1 MPRTRR
7 IGASILAVL
16 TAILLLLSSLGWW
29 ANNYLLDS
37 PQFTKS
43 ANEVLDQEHVQ
54 TALAAAITDQ
64 ISHAAGTDLQFAEP
78 FINSIVSGVVQSSQ
92 FQTVFD
98 NAVLHA
104 HKAIVGGGAR
114 AAVLDLTDVVDRVRA
129 SIEPIAPNIA
139 DQIPSGEK
147 LRFQLLDKTQV
158 NSFYDT
164 LNTVKDL
171 VVVLTILTVLCFAG
185 ALALSPRRWRTL
197 ALTGWL
203 VFGFFVVRLLAV
215 RVGRGIVGGLSSR
228 QEYSDAAESAYKVI
242 LHGLMVQTIVI
253 IVIALVVAVFAGW
266 TDRHGGWATVTA
278 AVRRGIAWIR
288 AQLPER
294 APRRPRRSR
303 TADGTVAA
311 EAAAAVDGGDA
322 AVVATGASTTTLA
335 VVEGALAPRL
345 PPPKTSPRSA
355 HWWRAAGLLALG
367 LFAVFSPGSLTTL
380 IVVLIGIAAIYLAV
394 TEAVAAWGTPR
405 EPEVTEDA

>member
-1 MPRTRR
+1 MSRTRR

-37 PQFTKS
+37 PRFTTS
-43 ANEVLDQEHVQ
+43 ANDVLDQEQVQ

-64 ISHAAGTDLQFAEP
+64 ISHEAGTDLQFAEP

-104 HKAIVGGGAR
+104 HRAIVGGGAR
-114 AAVLDLTDVVDRVRA
+114 DAVLDLTDVVDRVRA
-129 SIEPIAPNIA
+129 SIEPIAPNVA
-139 DQIPSGEK
+139 DEIPSGEK
-147 LRFQLLDKTQV
+147 LRFRLLDKTQV

-164 LNTVKDL
+164 LNLVKDL
-171 VVVLTILTVLCFAG
+171 FVVLTILTVLCFAG

-203 VFGFFVVRLLAV
+203 VFGFFVVRLLAL
-215 RVGRGIVGGLSSR
+215 RIGRGIVGGLAAR

-242 LHGLMVQTIVI
+242 LHGLMVQTVVI
-253 IVIALVVAVFAGW
+253 IVLALVVAVFAGW
-266 TDRHGGWATVTA
+266 TDRHGGWAAVTA
-278 AVRRGIAWIR
+278 AVRRGVTWIR

-294 APRRPRRSR
+294 APAPAPAL
-303 TADGTVAA
+303 TATDGTIDADATVAA
-311 EAAAAVDGGDA
+311 DGGDA
-322 AVVATGASTTTLA
+322 AVVAAGASTTALA

-345 PPPKTSPRSA
+345 PQPKTSPRSA

-367 LFAVFSPGSLTTL
+367 LFAVFSPGSLTTV

-405 EPEVTEDA
+405 EQSADDGS

>member
-129 SIEPIAPNIA
+129 SIEPIAPKIA

-147 LRFQLLDKTQV
+147 LRFRLLDKTQV

-197 ALTGWL
+197 ALTGWVVL
-203 VFGFFVVRLLAV
+203 GLFSVRLLAQHI
-215 RVGRGIVGGLSSR
+215 GRGIVGGLSSR
-228 QEYSDAAESAYKVI
+228 AEYSSAAKAAYTVI
-242 LHGLMVQTIVI
+242 LHGLAVQTIVI
-253 IVIALVVAVFAGW
+253 IAIALAVALFAGW
-266 TDRHGGWATVTA
+266 SDRHGGWAAVTA

-294 APRRPRRSR
+294 TPAPAPALA
-303 TADGTVAA
+303 TADG
-311 EAAAAVDGGDA
+311 
-322 AVVATGASTTTLA
+322 AVVADSDATGAASGTPHTAIA

-345 PPPKTSPRSA
+345 PVPKTSPRSA